1 MDHRPPDH
9 RPLDHRLLGRRAQ
22 QRQQRRAQILAA
34 AEQVFAAAGFEGASM
49 AAIAGA
55 AGLPKANLH
64 YYFGTKEALYA
75 ALLEELL
82 QLWLS
87 ATEAIRPES
96 EPAAALEAYIRA
108 KMAWSRRRPQA
119 SKLFANE
126 VLRGA
131 PLLSAHLA
139 GGLRELVEAKSA
151 VLRGWMA
158 EGRMAAVEPRHL
170 FFAIWAMTQTY
181 ADFETQIRLVLD
193 VPALGEAEFEAGV
206 ATVLRLVLGGLA
218 LRA

>member
-1 MDHRPPDH
+1 MDQPP
-9 RPLDHRLLGRRAQ
+9 LGRRAQ
-22 QRQQRRAQILAA
+22 QRQQRLAQILAA
-34 AEQVFAAAGFEGASM
+34 AEQVFATAGFEGASM
-49 AAIAGA
+49 AAIAAA

-82 QLWLS
+82 RLWLS
-87 ATEAIRPES
+87 ATDAIRPDS
-96 EPAAALEAYIRA
+96 APDAALESYIRA
-108 KMAWSRRRPQA
+108 KMEWSRSRPHA

-139 GGLRELVEAKSA
+139 GGLRAQVEEKSA
-151 VLRGWMA
+151 VLRGWIA
-158 EGRMAAVEPRHL
+158 EGRMAPVEPRHL

-193 VPALGEAEFEAGV
+193 VPALGEREFEDGV